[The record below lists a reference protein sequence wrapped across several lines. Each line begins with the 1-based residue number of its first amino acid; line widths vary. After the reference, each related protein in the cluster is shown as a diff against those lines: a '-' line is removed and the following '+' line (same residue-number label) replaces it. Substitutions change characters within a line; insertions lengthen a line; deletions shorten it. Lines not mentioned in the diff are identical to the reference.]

1 MDILGNHYKVEA
13 FLGEGGFGIVAK
25 CRDTKTNRA
34 LAIKVNKSRPDI
46 LQQLDPDAPNIVKWN
61 GFFHDG
67 ERVCL
72 NFKLLDQCL
81 WDYIGDRNNQGLPI
95 SKVGPILGQ
104 LTNALSHLGS
114 VGIVHA
120 DLKPGNIVVVNRH
133 ESPVKVR
140 LTDFGLACPASAV
153 NPSDCVGT
161 VGYSAPEV
169 MLGLPYNEAR
179 SLGLVAVELATGVPL
194 YPVENECDY
203 LKFIIETQGQPPD
216 HVLDSGTGY
225 PSLETLYIKLKR
237 LDDLEQIMKVR
248 RGPEDDQSLFVSL
261 IKEMLAL
268 DAHQRITPSEVLRHP
283 FFNPGLSNRFPCTDI
298 ERPHRI
304 NLQKRETK
312 VWIIG
317 SSYIRRGEN
326 TPNTYIPSYPCSL
339 PLLPVTLLSVSLIF
353 TYTYV
358 ILILLTF
365 IPLFSIVY
373 LHLFGLSST
382 YFLFLLQNTM
392 SSAIIIQ
399 YI

>member
-1 MDILGNHYKVEA
+1 FSPTPPSAQMISHHSQTYRLWPCMSCVYKVEA
-13 FLGEGGFGIVAK
+13 LLGEGTFGIVAK
-25 CRDTKTNRA
+25 CRDTKTNQ
-34 LAIKVNKSRPDI
+34 AI
-46 LQQLDPDAPNIVKWN
+46 LDPDAPNIVKWN

-216 HVLDSGTGY
+216 HVLDSGVYTDDYFIEDNYKQQRWTFKTEEQFQYETGY

-283 FFNPGLSNRFPCTDI
+283 FFNPGLSNSKALQQFGKNTSSPSLFRAETQT
-298 ERPHRI
+298 ERDVSASVKAPQVVHK
-304 NLQKRETK
+304 QTK
-312 VWIIG
+312 
-317 SSYIRRGEN
+317 
-326 TPNTYIPSYPCSL
+326 PSYSHWH
-339 PLLPVTLLSVSLIF
+339 S
-353 TYTYV
+353 
-358 ILILLTF
+358 LTF
-365 IPLFSIVY
+365 DSQRNAALTR
-373 LHLFGLSST
+373 LSMTAHSLT
-382 YFLFLLQNTM
+382 L
-392 SSAIIIQ
+392 S
-399 YI
+399 